1 MTQEFDDKAPLLD
14 HLIELRRRI
23 ANSVLAV
30 LAGFFICYT
39 FADEVFAFLVAPLR
53 EIRGPD
59 AKMIYTG
66 LHEAFFTYMK
76 VAFYSGLF
84 LAVPVIL
91 SQVWLFVAPG
101 LYQHEKKFFFPFLFM
116 TPVLFFAGGA
126 LAYTF
131 VLPLMFQFFLSFATP
146 SIEALPSLKEYLSLV
161 MTLIF
166 SFGLVF
172 ELPVGI
178 LLLIKA
184 GAVSTNALVAKRKY
198 FVVLAFI
205 VAGVLT
211 PPDPFSQIMLA
222 IPILIMYEASIILG
236 RKLEKSRDLA
246 EAQANQEDNKDQESQ
261 GDG

>member
-1 MTQEFDDKAPLLD
+1 MTQELDDKAPLLD

-30 LAGFFICYT
+30 LAGFIVCYS
-39 FADEVFAFLVAPLR
+39 FAEEVFAFLVAPLR
-53 EIRGPD
+53 QVLGPD

-76 VAFYSGLF
+76 VSFYAGLF

-91 SQVWLFVAPG
+91 SQLWLFVAPG
-101 LYQHEKKFFFPFLFM
+101 LYKHEKKFFMPFLFI
-116 TPVLFFAGGA
+116 TPILFFAGGA
-126 LAYTF
+126 LAYEF
-131 VLPLMFQFFLSFATP
+131 VFPLAFKFFLSFASP
-146 SIEALPSLKEYLSLV
+146 EIEALPSLKEYLSLV

-184 GAVSTNALVAKRKY
+184 GAVSTASLVAKRKY
-198 FVVLAFI
+198 FIVFAFI
-205 VAGVLT
+205 AGGILT

-222 IPILIMYEASIILG
+222 VPILLLYEVSIILG
-236 RKLEKSRDLA
+236 RYLEKSRVLDETRA
-246 EAQANQEDNKDQESQ
+246 EEA
-261 GDG
+261 